1 MNFSKLSKKVD
12 DLSVKLADEP
22 KECIGRF
29 DNSSFSEAEKV
40 LFRKFEELQEEY
52 GTPLPN
58 DILKA
63 NMNLVSKANEVI
75 FRYALGTF
83 RFTVLCHLGNPEN
96 KIDTFYFNLHF
107 HKFLVGLKDALKNV
121 HEWPESERKDLD
133 EFLDKKVRADS
144 FGAENASCNLTPEKK
159 PEYIEDDDNEHYD
172 RV

>member
-12 DLSVKLADEP
+12 DLSEKLADEP

-63 NMNLVSKANEVI
+63 NMDLVSKANEVI

-96 KIDTFYFNLHF
+96 KIDTVLFQFTFPQILGGF
-107 HKFLVGLKDALKNV
+107 
-121 HEWPESERKDLD
+121 ERCF
-133 EFLDKKVRADS
+133 EECA
-144 FGAENASCNLTPEKK
+144 
-159 PEYIEDDDNEHYD
+159 
-172 RV
+172 